1 MTSSIKLQLS
11 SQDCM
16 KLEQTAAILNKFCLT
31 SYNNVN
37 QIFKRTSKPLCETIL
52 VSEFANHDLFL
63 FPRSFVLNIHWSIKL
78 ISNSASSRS
87 ESMYIAQFNPQCI
100 NLPDLQLTDFRQ
112 IKWQIP
118 LVSFQMPLNSP
129 AINTDNLTITMKV
142 YSDSFIHQSPEGH
155 VSPSYPAI
163 FDHLFQWS
171 RANEDCLRTTFRPQI
186 NALMLLDKNQVH
198 CLPLS
203 PLEPSQRLEILR
215 TTHVPPARYGRSQ
228 SPYMN
233 KYNEDTLRSSQPRF
247 QPQTNLPPA
256 PDYNTYNQFSKKRKT
271 SVQFTN
277 QPGSSSDAV
286 RPGSTPGPQPRRP
299 SRSRTSTPAPD
310 KQSAPGPSDSQP
322 LTLTSGQTAP
332 DTQGA
337 SAADN
342 RAQSVL
348 SQTGPGTPGPPHTP
362 AQTTPASGPGDP
374 PLSSSPPASEANPSQ
389 ITACSQVVAG
399 GSSMKNFEP
408 SSICTGQTSQIL
420 KEENICD
427 NNNMFPNFS
436 QYYPDSNGYIFQNNM
451 AGWQQNHN
459 NMYNSAQG
467 YGSMSGGPQGPFAPA
482 RQVWQTP
489 PPGQHQGPHL
499 AQAQWPLLPG
509 PQPGWGLTQR
519 GPPHPQQS
527 AAHQQQPPP
536 FQGGLGN
543 QVLTEQL
550 LDSNFANINQMM
562 NNLHLQDDNRV
573 MRGSLS
579 NSQDNDSQSSE
590 HKSKTKRGSRGGK
603 GKAKG
608 NGGNRSSGQELPG
621 PPGHGGQVPPG
632 LVLNGGQGPPAPGTN
647 GGQGPPAP
655 GINGGQGPPAPG
667 FNGGQGPPGVT
678 GPPSTLP
685 GQGGLPPTLQSPP
698 PKYDIPPEL
707 LTGLVECTDFSH
719 ENIIKLLQGRI
730 PHHLINIAQE
740 ANLDVANIRQML
752 AYFSGKIAQGTLT
765 LEELNQV
772 CANHEGC
779 LARIR
784 DTIGRNVLGEKWA
797 GYALDAGTMVQNT
810 VASYREAL
818 TAPRNASGLDWSLS
832 QRTVP
837 VSETR
842 GNSNS
847 SSQNIISPV
856 HVSQTGSEEEFL
868 TPRAQTGA
876 NTGGPA
882 PTAASGP
889 PPQPPGLV
897 KQNSPSPNTSLTES
911 QLVEQ
916 ARKRAQIEFD
926 KKDLGRTMDHMN
938 REDCINAISHAE
950 SQLCNGFQNLEHSE
964 FYQLFRQKAKR
975 RLEVV
980 VELEAAAKLQQ
991 QQQQQAL
998 LLQQQQQAREQQ
1010 LAQEQA
1016 LLQQQQTEAAI
1027 IPPPLGQSSPINSSN
1042 PGQSEAR
1049 KLAEQESAHLMK
1061 LTYISTESVD
1071 DPPNNITPPVV
1082 ATSEAASEN
1091 PRSVVGAD
1099 SGSLPLA
1106 PDPGADV
1113 PGQATATGGVTGVLD
1128 ANPQDVARGDPLQPF
1143 DNPISQTLAPGSVSS
1158 YFSNLPYN
1166 NYMHSPYQDR
1176 NLDHTPSAPPDS
1188 FLSNNTSS
1196 TMKDRVKSPCV
1207 PPLLPPHLQPFFRPG
1222 SGVQSSPGGI
1232 RGFK

>member
-1 MTSSIKLQLS
+1 MASSIKLQLS

-16 KLEQTAAILNKFCLT
+16 KLEQSAATLYKFCLT
-31 SYNNVN
+31 SYNNVT

-78 ISNSASSRS
+78 ISNSANSRS
-87 ESMYIAQFNPQCI
+87 ESIYIAQFNPQSI

-129 AINTDNLTITMKV
+129 ALNTVNLTIQMKV

-203 PLEPSQRLEILR
+203 PLEPSQRLDILR
-215 TTHVPPARYGRSQ
+215 TTHVPPARYRRSQ
-228 SPYMN
+228 SPYMSQ
-233 KYNEDTLRSSQPRF
+233 YNEDTLRSGQPHFQPR
-247 QPQTNLPPA
+247 TNPPPA
-256 PDYNTYNQFSKKRKT
+256 PDYTTYNQFSKKRKT
-271 SVQFTN
+271 SVQFAN
-277 QPGSSSDAV
+277 QPGPPSDVAG
-286 RPGSTPGPQPRRP
+286 PGSTPGPPPLRS

-310 KQSAPGPSDSQP
+310 KQSAPGSSDSQP
-322 LTLTSGQTAP
+322 RPLTPGQTAP

-337 SAADN
+337 GAADT

-348 SQTGPGTPGPPHTP
+348 SQTGPGPPGPPHTP
-362 AQTTPASGPGDP
+362 APPTPAPGPGDP
-374 PLSSSPPASEANPSQ
+374 APSSSTPSSEANHSQ
-389 ITACSQVVAG
+389 ITACPQVVAG
-399 GSSMKNFEP
+399 GSSIKGYKP
-408 SSICTGQTSQIL
+408 SSICTDQNSQML
-420 KEENICD
+420 KEENTCD
-427 NNNMFPNFS
+427 NNNLFPNLS
-436 QYYPDSNGYIFQNNM
+436 QHYPDSNGFIFQNNM

-459 NMYNSAQG
+459 NMYNTAQG
-467 YGSMSGGPQGPFAPA
+467 YGSMPGGPQGPFAPA
-482 RQVWQTP
+482 RQVWQNP
-489 PPGQHQGPHL
+489 PPGQHQGPPL
-499 AQAQWPLLPG
+499 AQGQWPLLPN

-543 QVLTEQL
+543 QVVTEQL

-562 NNLHLQDDNRV
+562 NNLHLQDNNRV
-573 MRGSLS
+573 MGGSLS
-579 NSQDNDSQSSE
+579 HSQDNDSQSSE
-590 HKSKTKRGSRGGK
+590 LKSKTKKRGTRGGK
-603 GKAKG
+603 GK
-608 NGGNRSSGQELPG
+608 NRSSGQELPG

-632 LVLNGGQGPPAPGTN
+632 LVPN

-667 FNGGQGPPGVT
+667 INGGQGPPAAS
-678 GPPSTLP
+678 GPPPPPALQ

-698 PKYDIPPEL
+698 PKYEIPQEL
-707 LTGLVECTDFSH
+707 FTGLVECTDFSH
-719 ENIIKLLQGRI
+719 ANIIKLLQGRI
-730 PHHLINIAQE
+730 PPHLINIAQE

-797 GYALDAGTMVQNT
+797 GYALDASTMVQNM

-818 TAPRNASGLDWSLS
+818 TAPRNATGLNWSLS
-832 QRTVP
+832 QETAP

-842 GNSNS
+842 DNSNS
-847 SSQNIISPV
+847 GSQHIISPV
-856 HVSQTGSEEEFL
+856 HVSQTGSEEEFR
-868 TPRAQTGA
+868 TPQAQTGA
-876 NTGGPA
+876 NTGGL
-882 PTAASGP
+882 TAASGP
-889 PPQPPGLV
+889 PPQPPGLA
-897 KQNSPSPNTSLTES
+897 KQNSPSPNTSLTEA

-916 ARKRAQIEFD
+916 ARKKAQIEFD
-926 KKDLGRTMDHMN
+926 NKELGKTMDYMN

-980 VELEAAAKLQQ
+980 VELEAAAAKLQQ

-998 LLQQQQQAREQQ
+998 QLQQQQQAREQQ
-1010 LAQEQA
+1010 LAREQA
-1016 LLQQQQTEAAI
+1016 QLQQQQTEAAM
-1027 IPPPLGQSSPINSSN
+1027 IPPPLGQSSPVNSSN
-1042 PGQSEAR
+1042 PNQSEAR

-1061 LTYISTESVD
+1061 LTYISSESVD
-1071 DPPNNITPPVV
+1071 GPPNNTTPPVE
-1082 ATSEAASEN
+1082 ATSEAASES
-1091 PRSVVGAD
+1091 PRTVVGAD
-1099 SGSLPLA
+1099 SGSLLVV

-1113 PGQATATGGVTGVLD
+1113 SGQATATGGLTGVLD
-1128 ANPQDVARGDPLQPF
+1128 ANPQVVAGGDPFQPF

-1158 YFSNLPYN
+1158 YFSNHHHN
-1166 NYMHSPYQDR
+1166 NYMYSPYQDR
-1176 NLDHTPSAPPDS
+1176 TLDHIPSAPPDIS
-1188 FLSNNTSS
+1188 SSNNASS
-1196 TMKDRVKSPCV
+1196 SMKERISSPCV
-1207 PPLLPPHLQPFFRPG
+1207 PPLLPPHLQPFFNPG
-1222 SGVQSSPGGI
+1222 SSAHSSPGGI
-1232 RGFK
+1232 RELK